1 MKRNISLDILKL
13 TMALMV
19 LGLHAGFLSDYSKSA
34 EFLFVNGIFRIA
46 VPIFFI
52 INGYYFHSSLD
63 NNTQVTWLKKIT
75 ILYLVWMAFYAP
87 IWFVIP
93 YLKSE
98 PIANILITSIIGYHH
113 LWYIS
118 GLIGAALLLMLLK
131 NIHTL
136 TMLGLIVLTFLI
148 GVIIQYSGNYHIF
161 RNSNIDEILN
171 TTWIHR
177 NFIFLSFPFFCTG
190 FLINKHSLDNLYSN
204 THIII
209 GIIFGIILLIIES
222 FINLNASGS
231 DEAFDNYLSLMFI
244 CPLIFIYFQKKYTE
258 GKTKSIALYSSAIY
272 FIHSFV
278 LSSLRYI
285 TDFKGTAM
293 TIVAIVISVFIS
305 FYIIKLNKIIKI
317 IL

>member
-1 MKRNISLDILKL
+1 
-13 TMALMV
+13 MAFMV
-19 LGLHAGFLSDYSKSA
+19 LGLHAGFLSDYSKSG

-52 INGYYFHSSLD
+52 INGYYFYSSLD
-63 NNTQVTWLKKIT
+63 NNTQATWLKKIAT
-75 ILYLVWMAFYAP
+75 LYFIWMAFYAP
-87 IWFVIP
+87 IWFVVP
-93 YLKSE
+93 YLESE

-113 LWYIS
+113 LWYVS

-131 NIHTL
+131 NINTL
-136 TMLGLIVLTFLI
+136 AMTSLIILTFLI

-161 RNSNIDEILN
+161 KDPEIDNILN
-171 TTWIHR
+171 TTWVHR

-190 FLINKHSLDNLYSN
+190 FLIKKHSLNNLFSN

-209 GIIFGIILLIIES
+209 GIVFSIIFLIIES
-222 FINLNASGS
+222 FINLHAPGR
-231 DEAFDNYLSLMFI
+231 DGAFDNYLTLIFV

-258 GKTKSIALYSSAIY
+258 GKTKNIALYSSAIY

-278 LSSLRYI
+278 LSLLRFI
-285 TDFKGTAM
+285 TDLKGTVM
-293 TIVAIVISVFIS
+293 TILAIVISVFIS
-305 FYIIKLNKIIKI
+305 FYIIKLNKIVKI